1 VIIPLEEH
9 RGRAV
14 PCIRAWAEQQDFP
27 REQFELVVASP
38 PHYPPAELEELRS
51 LLARHDRLLYLERD
65 HDMDLCAEAVEVAR
79 GEWLFFT
86 ESHCFPEPQ
95 TLARADEAARLNPKW
110 AGFSC
115 RSVPVTE
122 NLLSK
127 IEAESYGRDIEFG
140 MIEHPWRK
148 VLDQCFVVRK
158 RAYFEA
164 GGFDPSFGHFAEWL
178 IAARFHALGLT
189 IGYAP
194 EARIHHVYSGKFDE
208 WRRFTADFV
217 EGQMRYVAL
226 EPADPLVTMFDEVP
240 EWSMRHQLDRAVAL
254 RVCRMLLR
262 DLRRSR
268 SHGPRLSWPST
279 WPWNVL
285 RGWLWRGV
293 AGQSSLLIPAR
304 FRRLSAR
311 LALQMHLLLGNRSG
325 AEESLAKCCAAIATV
340 ERTKFL
346 RRWVRGDQDNAR
358 GLATEGATVG
368 PVGVWKPGLVAE
380 NRGVGFHL
388 ASGDGDDAT
397 RWSEPAA
404 YVELPIP
411 AGRYEIELKWL
422 FRPLMR
428 GGPLLN
434 FYLDERPL
442 ASEDVRILD
451 DRAQLQVEIPDSS
464 QGPARIGWV
473 CSAHYERGD
482 HRTLGLPVTSLTWI
496 RRRLTHLVRRR
507 RIGRLTSS
515 KEVRHGLESQR
526 KLRRDVLVR
535 LDLSVQCD
543 LRPRRDVR
551 LLPRHARLQHSRRRD
566 RGHRHRRAQDRCDCR
581 HAQDHD
587 RGELAA
593 GGVRRRERDR

>member
-1 VIIPLEEH
+1 MRKRPSASEDGIATVQRGAVDQSCRDARRPGDGRPSAEGLGDLDQLDGVEPGTTAPRFSVIIPLEEH
-9 RGRAV
+9 RGQAV
-14 PCIRAWAEQQDFP
+14 PCVRAWADQQDFP
-27 REQFELVVASP
+27 RQQFELVIASP
-38 PHYPPAELEELRS
+38 PDYPPAELEELLS
-51 LLARHDRLLYLERD
+51 LLARHDRLLHLAHH
-65 HDMDLCAEAVEVAR
+65 HDMNLCAEAAEAAR

-86 ESHCFPEPQ
+86 ESHCLPEPQ
-95 TLARADEAARLNPKW
+95 TLARADEAARLNPEW

-115 RSVPVTE
+115 RSVPITE

-127 IEAESYGRDIEFG
+127 IEAESYGRDIQFG
-140 MIEHPWRK
+140 MTEHPWRK
-148 VLDQCFVVRK
+148 VLDHCFVVRK

-189 IGYAP
+189 IGYAQ
-194 EARIHHVYSGKFDE
+194 EARIHHVYRGKFDE

-217 EGQMRYVAL
+217 EGQMRYAAL

-262 DLRRSR
+262 DLQRSIGLR
-268 SHGPRLSWPST
+268 SAGSLGPRSLWPST

-285 RGWLWRGV
+285 RGWLWRAA
-293 AGQSSLLIPAR
+293 AGQSSLLIPAH

-311 LALQMHLLLGNRSG
+311 VALQMHLLLGNRSG
-325 AEESLAKCCAAIATV
+325 AEEALAKCCAAIATV

-346 RRWVRGDQDNAR
+346 RRWVREESNNAT
-358 GLATEGATVG
+358 GLPTEWATVG
-368 PVGVWKPGLVAE
+368 PVGVWKPGLLAE

-388 ASGDGDDAT
+388 APGEGVEAI

-404 YVELPIP
+404 FVELTLR

-428 GGPLLN
+428 GGSLLN

-442 ASEDVRILD
+442 ATEDVRILD
-451 DRAQLQVEIPDSS
+451 DRALLEVEIPDSS
-464 QGPARIGWV
+464 GAPSRIGWV
-473 CSAHYERGD
+473 CSAHHALGD

-496 RRRLTHLVRRR
+496 RDDAT
-507 RIGRLTSS
+507 
-515 KEVRHGLESQR
+515 
-526 KLRRDVLVR
+526 
-535 LDLSVQCD
+535 
-543 LRPRRDVR
+543 
-551 LLPRHARLQHSRRRD
+551 
-566 RGHRHRRAQDRCDCR
+566 
-581 HAQDHD
+581 
-587 RGELAA
+587 AA
-593 GGVRRRERDR
+593 G